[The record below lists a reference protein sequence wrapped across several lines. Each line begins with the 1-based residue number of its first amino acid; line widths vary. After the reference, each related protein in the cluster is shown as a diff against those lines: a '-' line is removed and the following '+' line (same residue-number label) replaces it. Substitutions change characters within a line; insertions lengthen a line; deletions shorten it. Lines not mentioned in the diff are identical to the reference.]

1 MPIVYSNIL
10 KVDIDKTKKEQE
22 KLNFRF
28 NIDKIQESKVKI
40 NDKEEKGIL
49 FETSF
54 IEEYNNGPSI
64 KVVSDVLYL
73 VPKQIADKVIV
84 KGNEKKIP
92 KPIVDEVVNYVLKT
106 NFQKIIKLG
115 LEVGVK
121 QPVMEPKIK
130 VNDTSSSK
138 PETKKDSKA
147 KESKKSKN

>member
-22 KLNFRF
+22 KLNFKF

-54 IEEYNNGPSI
+54 VEEYDNGPSI

-84 KGNEKKIP
+84 KANEKKIP

-130 VNDTSSSK
+130 VNDSSSK
-138 PETKKDSKA
+138 PESKKDSKT